1 MILKDNLDRA
11 IKVGKALILA
21 YNGNGIFGHKTGD
34 MPELLK
40 PKNMEEGSI
49 QHVNYISLL
58 VALDY
63 MREAN
68 QLWQAGV
75 DTFEDEGTKWVF
87 DVNSPKIDDL
97 NILIN
102 ALKKHKVSKKYER
115 DAKIWQTIAKSIREL
130 FDGNMKKFLEEK
142 CKNEADQIYSFMK
155 SFYKKEF
162 PNLTGDKILPLWIR
176 MMKDVCKVEIKNINK
191 IPFPVDVHIARST
204 IFSGCLTGNNIK
216 TSIPKIMPDI
226 DRVWTK
232 VAEQIG
238 EFNKFDLD
246 EPLWTLSKYGCSK
259 LKDMNCPILNEC
271 PVKDYCEAVK
281 KRIKVVQGQDGVVIE

>member
-1 MILKDNLDRA
+1 MILQDNLDRA
-11 IKVGKALILA
+11 IQVGKALISA

-49 QHVNYISLL
+49 QHVNYITLL

-75 DTFEDEGTKWVF
+75 NTFEDEKTRWVF
-87 DVNSPKIDDL
+87 DVNSLKNDDL
-97 NILIN
+97 DLLIDT
-102 ALKKHKVSKKYER
+102 LKRHKVSKKYER

-130 FDGNMKKFLEEK
+130 FDGNMKKFLEEE
-142 CKNEADQIYSFMK
+142 CKNEANQIYSFMK

-176 MMKDVCKVEIKNINK
+176 MMKDVCGVEINNINK
-191 IPFPVDVHIARST
+191 IPFPVDVHIARAT
-204 IFSGCLTGNNIK
+204 IFSGCLVGNNVK

-226 DRVWTK
+226 DRIWTK
-232 VAEQIG
+232 VAEHI
-238 EFNKFDLD
+238 EDLNKFDLD
-246 EPLWTLSKYGCSK
+246 EPLWTLSKYGCKK
-259 LKDMNCPILNEC
+259 LKDMNCPVFDEC
-271 PVKDYCEAVK
+271 PIKEFCEAVK
-281 KRIKVVQGQDGVVIE
+281 KNIRVVQGERGIVIE